1 MWCNVLFDSFFL
13 VLLPLQCY
21 NHFFTSSAGIRK
33 GQNYI
38 FTRVAKSNR
47 LVLPNCARGVTT
59 YRKIFLEVY
68 VLFCLYKTVTSYQ
81 AVVEFWAVDVNKWCI
96 LWEIYSTCHL
106 GTLDDGCEQ
115 QKIQLDTF
123 HFTLC
128 SKEVFTWISPVE
140 LVMKKNCLLI

>member
-1 MWCNVLFDSFFL
+1 M
-13 VLLPLQCY
+13 
-21 NHFFTSSAGIRK
+21 
-33 GQNYI
+33 
-38 FTRVAKSNR
+38 
-47 LVLPNCARGVTT
+47 
-59 YRKIFLEVY
+59 
-68 VLFCLYKTVTSYQ
+68 LFCFYKTVTTSYQ
-81 AVVEFWAVDVNKWCI
+81 AVVEFSAVDVNKWCI

-140 LVMKKNCLLI
+140 LVMRKNCLLI